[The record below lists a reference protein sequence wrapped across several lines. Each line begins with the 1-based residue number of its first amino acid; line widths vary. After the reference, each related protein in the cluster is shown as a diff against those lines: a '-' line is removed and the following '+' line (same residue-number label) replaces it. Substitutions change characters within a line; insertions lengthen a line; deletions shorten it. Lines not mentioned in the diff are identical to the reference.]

1 MRIFRS
7 LIGRYARQAMG
18 TTLAVM
24 EVTRRYDTIVT
35 KGARGRVMVPVPF
48 DPDQV
53 WGPKPQH
60 HVAGTVNGMGVRAVI
75 EHSRTATESCSERP
89 GGATAVSPPAIGSP
103 WPSTPRARRATT
115 WPTTCATPSR
125 PNRTPAAF
133 FDSLAQFYRRAYLKW
148 IDSTKRRPD
157 VRVERIQEVI
167 GLLKQ
172 GIKQRPGT

>member
-1 MRIFRS
+1 MRHS
-7 LIGRYARQAMG
+7 GSYARQAIG
-18 TTLAVM
+18 ATLAVM

-35 KGARGRVMVPVPF
+35 KGGRGRVMVPVPF
-48 DPDQV
+48 DPDQA

-75 EHSRTATESCSERP
+75 EPLENGHGIVLGAAWRRDCGVAP
-89 GGATAVSPPAIGSP
+89 GDRVTVALDPEGPQRDDLADDLRQALEAEPDAG
-103 WPSTPRARRATT
+103 
-115 WPTTCATPSR
+115 
-125 PNRTPAAF
+125 AF

-148 IDSTKRRPD
+148 IDSTKRRPEM
-157 VRVERIQEVI
+157 RVERIQEVI